1 MKNPNKLADNIQKDL
16 KRIGELSLDII
27 EKAKHQKLGQSNGA
41 KTFDQ
46 AVEINHLAQKIYKI
60 LNY

>member
-1 MKNPNKLADNIQKDL
+1 MKSPNESIKKDL
-16 KRIGELSLDII
+16 KEIGELSLNII
-27 EKAKHQKLGQSNGA
+27 EKAKHQKLGRSSGA

-46 AVEINHLAQKIYKI
+46 AVKINHLAEKIYKI